1 MRSHHS
7 QVPAVGIY
15 CYSLELGATPISD
28 YYYWEAYQDLVLS
41 LRATGVEVYF
51 VTPAS
56 PYLGR
61 GRFAYGYTLDQKLSD
76 PAHMRRVNDIRVNI
90 ILERSEPQPFEGTD
104 VPLLNSAEIRSMIN
118 DKISLWEHFGEFQ
131 AESRIVYDV
140 RQLLATVRL
149 MPGNKVV
156 VKVPNGF
163 GGTGVYIGKKS
174 DVLRQVPRD
183 QFPLLVQEFLDTSM
197 GAPGHEPAVHD
208 VRIKVC
214 GGEII
219 GYAMRIAKPGSY
231 HSNLS
236 MGGTQLFLPVEEIP
250 AELVETVRKIDVRFH
265 GQPRLYSA
273 DFAFSHKGWKM
284 IELNDYVG
292 LTATL
297 DGPVAIDSVNRIA
310 TYIAAVASAPVQA
323 TPVG

>member
-1 MRSHHS
+1 MRSLPN
-7 QVPAVGIY
+7 QAPAVAIY
-15 CYSLELGATPISD
+15 CYSLNLGDTPISD
-28 YYYWEAYQDLVLS
+28 YYYWEAYQDLALAIKA
-41 LRATGVEVYF
+41 LGHEAYF
-51 VTPAS
+51 VTPAAT
-56 PYLGR
+56 YLGD
-61 GRFAYGYTLDQKLSD
+61 GRFTHGYAINGKLSD
-76 PAHMRRVNDIRVNI
+76 PAHLKRVRNI
-90 ILERSEPQPFEGTD
+90 KVDLLIERSEPQPFEGTD
-104 VPLLNSAEIRSMIN
+104 IPVLNSARIRGMIN
-118 DKISLWEHFGEFQ
+118 DKISLYEHFGEFQ

-140 RQLLATVRL
+140 RQLLATIRL

-156 VKVPNGF
+156 VKVPRGF
-163 GGTGVYIGKKS
+163 GGSGVYIGRKS

-197 GAPGHEPAVHD
+197 GAPGHEAGVHD

-250 AELVETVRKIDVRFH
+250 AELLDAVASIDLKFNQH
-265 GQPRLYSA
+265 PRLYSA
-273 DFAFSHKGWKM
+273 DFAYSHKGWKM

-297 DGPVAIDSVNRIA
+297 DGPVAIDSIERIA
-310 TYIAAVASAPVQA
+310 RYVVEVAREPVLPA
-323 TPVG
+323 SLV

>member
-183 QFPLLVQEFLDTSM
+183 QFPLLTSSASVSASRPTTPRSSTR
-197 GAPGHEPAVHD
+197 APSKSLTPPPA
-208 VRIKVC
+208 
-214 GGEII
+214 
-219 GYAMRIAKPGSY
+219 
-231 HSNLS
+231 
-236 MGGTQLFLPVEEIP
+236 P
-250 AELVETVRKIDVRFH
+250 APTSPAPFRSP
-265 GQPRLYSA
+265 PRRTPPPCCAPRTSTRMPASSSRCALTSA
-273 DFAFSHKGWKM
+273 SS
-284 IELNDYVG
+284 
-292 LTATL
+292 TS
-297 DGPVAIDSVNRIA
+297 PSPPPRP
-310 TYIAAVASAPVQA
+310 S
-323 TPVG
+323 TPS